1 MKKKRNRG
9 GLIKTNIKTS
19 DIEARKAPDGQYRVI
34 GVSSNPLSVWVEGTY
49 TDFKSAKLVVD
60 KQASDEVKYYVH
72 SDSNRILYR
81 G

>member
-1 MKKKRNRG
+1 MRKRKNRG
-9 GLIKTNIKTS
+9 GLIKTKLKAS
-19 DIEARKAPDGQYRVI
+19 DIEARKAPEGQYRVI
-34 GVSSNPLSVWVEGTY
+34 GVSNNPLSVWGEGTY

-60 KQASDEVKYYVH
+60 KQASEVVKYYVH

>member
-1 MKKKRNRG
+1 MRKRKHRG
-9 GLIKTNIKTS
+9 GLIKTKLKAS
-19 DIEARKAPDGQYRVI
+19 DIEARKAPEGQYRVI
-34 GVSSNPLSVWVEGTY
+34 GVSNNPLSVWVEGTY

-60 KQASDEVKYYVH
+60 KQASEVVKYYVH

>member
-1 MKKKRNRG
+1 MRKRKNRG
-9 GLIKTNIKTS
+9 GLIKTKLKAS
-19 DIEARKAPDGQYRVI
+19 DIEARKAPEGQYRVI
-34 GVSSNPLSVWVEGTY
+34 GVSNNPLSVWVEGTY

-60 KQASDEVKYYVH
+60 NQASEVVKYYVH